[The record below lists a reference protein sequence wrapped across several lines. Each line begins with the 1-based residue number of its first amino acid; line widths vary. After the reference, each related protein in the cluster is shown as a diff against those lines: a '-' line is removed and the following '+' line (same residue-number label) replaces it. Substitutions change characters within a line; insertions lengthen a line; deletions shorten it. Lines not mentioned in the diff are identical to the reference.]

1 MLFHFI
7 VVILWSHTKH
17 DNKLIAMQATLS
29 YACGISDIPL
39 KGETIGQNLR
49 QIAAK
54 FPERTALISEYQ
66 QYRAN
71 YSEFLE
77 QVEQVAKALMAHGIR
92 RGDRVG
98 IWSPNRYEW
107 VLVQYATALMGAI
120 MVNINPGY
128 KLSGLRYA
136 LEQSRIDLL
145 IASSHFRKTDYIKML
160 DELRPDC
167 LYPKQTVI
175 IDRDWATFLSSASQ
189 VSDARLAEREASL
202 QFDDPVNIQYTS
214 GTTGYPKGAT
224 LSHHNILNNGFFI
237 GERLKYTEK
246 DIVCLPVPFYHCFGM
261 VLGNMAIVTHGAC
274 IVIPGEFFDPE
285 QVLQTVENERCTSL
299 YGVPTM
305 FIAEL
310 DLPDFAKYNLKS
322 LRTGIMAGAPCP
334 IDTMR
339 KVQSLMN
346 MTEICVCYGMT
357 ETSPVSTESCTD
369 DPLELRVTTV
379 GTVHPHVEIKI
390 IDPESGAI
398 VPRGTAGELC
408 TRGYS
413 VMLGYWDN
421 PEDTKAIID
430 ETRWLHSGDIAVM
443 DENGYVS
450 IVGRIK
456 DLIIRGGENISP
468 KEIED
473 FLIVHEGVSDVQVIG
488 VYSEKYGE
496 EVMAWIKPRPG
507 YNVSAESLHTY
518 CKGRIAT
525 FKIPRYW
532 KFVDA
537 FPMTVTGKIRKIEMR
552 EISEKELGLDLL
564 RPIRET
570 LFTLFL
576 FYGSLYTWKRN
587 GPYQY
592 LSDSQQPSEAAHR
605 PRYTNTTEQSSG
617 QSLNYFYISTYNR
630 HSNCFRKQDL

>member
-7 VVILWSHTKH
+7 VVILWLHTKH

-54 FPERTALISEYQ
+54 FPERAALISEYQ

-71 YSEFLE
+71 YSEFLA

-456 DLIIRGGENISP
+456 DLIIRGGKNISP

-564 RPIRET
+564 RP
-570 LFTLFL
+570 
-576 FYGSLYTWKRN
+576 KR
-587 GPYQY
+587 
-592 LSDSQQPSEAAHR
+592 
-605 PRYTNTTEQSSG
+605 
-617 QSLNYFYISTYNR
+617 
-630 HSNCFRKQDL
+630 

>member
-398 VPRGTAGELC
+398 FFCVTAGELC

-564 RPIRET
+564 RP
-570 LFTLFL
+570 
-576 FYGSLYTWKRN
+576 KR
-587 GPYQY
+587 
-592 LSDSQQPSEAAHR
+592 
-605 PRYTNTTEQSSG
+605 
-617 QSLNYFYISTYNR
+617 
-630 HSNCFRKQDL
+630 

>member
-189 VSDARLAEREASL
+189 VSDARLA
-202 QFDDPVNIQYTS
+202 DDPVNIQYTS

-430 ETRWLHSGDIAVM
+430 ETRWLHSGDIAGM

-564 RPIRET
+564 RP
-570 LFTLFL
+570 
-576 FYGSLYTWKRN
+576 KR
-587 GPYQY
+587 
-592 LSDSQQPSEAAHR
+592 
-605 PRYTNTTEQSSG
+605 
-617 QSLNYFYISTYNR
+617 
-630 HSNCFRKQDL
+630 

>member
-1 MLFHFI
+1 MTNKLCYFIFMSLFCI
-7 VVILWSHTKH
+7 QHTK
-17 DNKLIAMQATLS
+17 DNTINTMHTKLS
-29 YACGISDIPL
+29 YASGISDIPL

-49 QIAAK
+49 QIATQ
-54 FPERTALISEYQ
+54 FPEREALVSPYQ
-66 QYRAN
+66 NYRAT
-71 YSEFLE
+71 YREFLQ
-77 QVEQVAKALMAHGIR
+77 QVEEVAKALMAHGIQ

-98 IWSPNRYEW
+98 IWSPNHYEW

-128 KLSGLRYA
+128 KLAGLQYA
-136 LEQSRIDLL
+136 LEQSRINLL
-145 IASSHFRKTDYIKML
+145 IASSHFRKTNYMEML
-160 DELRPDC
+160 NELRPQC
-167 LYPKQTVI
+167 LYPKQTI
-175 IDRDWATFLSSASQ
+175 IIEQDWVRFLESARQ
-189 VSDARLAEREASL
+189 ISDGQLAEREASL

-214 GTTGYPKGAT
+214 GTTGHPKGAT

-274 IVIPGEFFDPE
+274 IVIPGEYFIPE
-285 QVLQTVENERCTSL
+285 QVLQTVEAEKCTSL

-310 DLPDFAKYNLKS
+310 DLPNFSDFNLKS

-379 GTVHPHVEIKI
+379 GKVHPHVEIKI
-390 IDPESGAI
+390 IDPETGSI

-430 ETRWLHSGDIAVM
+430 DTRWLHSGDIAVM
-443 DENGYVS
+443 DDNGYVS

-496 EVMAWIKPRPG
+496 EVMAWVKPRPG
-507 YNVSAESLHTY
+507 YDISAESLDAY
-518 CKGRIAT
+518 CRGKIAT

-532 KFVDA
+532 KFVDT
-537 FPMTVTGKIRKIEMR
+537 FPMTVTGKIRKVEMR
-552 EISEKELGLDLL
+552 EISEKELGLK
-564 RPIRET
+564 
-570 LFTLFL
+570 
-576 FYGSLYTWKRN
+576 S
-587 GPYQY
+587 
-592 LSDSQQPSEAAHR
+592 
-605 PRYTNTTEQSSG
+605 
-617 QSLNYFYISTYNR
+617 
-630 HSNCFRKQDL
+630 